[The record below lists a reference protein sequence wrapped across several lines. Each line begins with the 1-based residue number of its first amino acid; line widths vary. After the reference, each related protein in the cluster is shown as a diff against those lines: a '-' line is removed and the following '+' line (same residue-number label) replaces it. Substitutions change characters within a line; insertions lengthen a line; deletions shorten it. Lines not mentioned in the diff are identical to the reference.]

1 MRGRKGQRSPGTLI
15 PGLKEKELDPIA
27 ERLFNTSG
35 AYLLTFLPP
44 ASKKPFLHLGT
55 GSFEEPHLS
64 SLVQIHGL
72 QVSVHPGLPNAF
84 PARALL
90 LRQDTKHPA
99 LLSAAAGQELLSLFH
114 SLPSSPA
121 MLTQPQPHSNS
132 FKHRH
137 SCNQSQLFLRAPR
150 ARTGDAVQEA
160 TGKEGSEN
168 TNPARAQP
176 IICQQHSSNMETQRR
191 PFTSLQPTLGC
202 CFGSFPNVTPKQ
214 HCDLIA
220 RYETNPKS
228 LLELQL
234 SKGQAELK
242 QHTGETT
249 EHCWA
254 PWPRGH
260 IQTLVTG
267 SGAGLRLCFKG

>member
-1 MRGRKGQRSPGTLI
+1 
-15 PGLKEKELDPIA
+15 
-27 ERLFNTSG
+27 
-35 AYLLTFLPP
+35 
-44 ASKKPFLHLGT
+44 
-55 GSFEEPHLS
+55 
-64 SLVQIHGL
+64 
-72 QVSVHPGLPNAF
+72 
-84 PARALL
+84 
-90 LRQDTKHPA
+90 
-99 LLSAAAGQELLSLFH
+99 
-114 SLPSSPA
+114 
-121 MLTQPQPHSNS
+121 
-132 FKHRH
+132 
-137 SCNQSQLFLRAPR
+137 
-150 ARTGDAVQEA
+150 
-160 TGKEGSEN
+160 
-168 TNPARAQP
+168 
-176 IICQQHSSNMETQRR
+176 METQRR

-220 RYETNPKS
+220 RYKTNPKS

-267 SGAGLRLCFKG
+267 SGAGVTAVLYGLKEAESSNNITTQPALIETLTFAHVGIFGGEAEVQTALKQRVMNTAPSQLHFPRFQDPH